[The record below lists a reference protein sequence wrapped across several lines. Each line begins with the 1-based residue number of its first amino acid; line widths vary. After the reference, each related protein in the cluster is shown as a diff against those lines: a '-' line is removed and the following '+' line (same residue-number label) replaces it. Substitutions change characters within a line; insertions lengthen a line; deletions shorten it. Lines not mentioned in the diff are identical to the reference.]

1 MWGRYRRSW
10 FAVRPARTIFRLRL
24 TTKEKAAAARER
36 PEADKPAPGDKAPAT
51 GLKRLRHRA
60 ESFGLGL
67 AAWIIP
73 KLPRDVAYGFAGMMG
88 WLAYAVLPE
97 DRRVAYANLD
107 IVLGDTMSRQEKR
120 RIVRAT
126 FQNLAANAVG
136 LFWSPRIN
144 AGNVRHYVDV
154 DEANRGWFQD
164 IQGRGKG
171 VIFITPHYGD
181 WELLSLASGYLG
193 ATYTAVMESTKN
205 PAVAETISRLRSRS
219 GHVIVQPRF
228 AVVKLFKAV
237 SRGGT
242 VGILIDVNARRGR
255 GGVWLDFFG
264 LPVFNTA
271 AVAELAMRTGAAIVF
286 AAAQPLPGRRIKIL
300 FGPEI
305 PVDRTGDAPKD
316 VLTTSQRCLDECA
329 KLIRANPDHWMW
341 TYKRWKRRPTP
352 EVGRFPFYS
361 KYDANT

>member
-1 MWGRYRRSW
+1 M
-10 FAVRPARTIFRLRL
+10 
-24 TTKEKAAAARER
+24 
-36 PEADKPAPGDKAPAT
+36 
-51 GLKRLRHRA
+51 
-60 ESFGLGL
+60 
-67 AAWIIP
+67 
-73 KLPRDVAYGFAGMMG
+73 AYGFAGMMG

-107 IVLGDTMSRQEKR
+107 IVFGDAMARTEKR
-120 RIVRAT
+120 RIVRGT

-144 AGNVRHYVDV
+144 ADNIRSFVDV
-154 DEANRGWFQD
+154 DESNRQWFHE
-164 IQGRGKG
+164 IQARGHG

-181 WELLSLASGYLG
+181 WELLNLASGFLG
-193 ATYTAVMESTKN
+193 AKYTTVMEPTKN
-205 PAVAETISRLRSRS
+205 PAIEQAVSRLRSRS
-219 GHVIVQPRF
+219 GHVTVHPRF

-237 SRGGT
+237 TRGGT

-286 AAAQPLPGRRIKIL
+286 AAAHSLPGRRIRIQ

-305 PVDRTGDAPKD
+305 PVDNTGDKDKD

-329 KLIRANPDHWMW
+329 RVIREKPEHWMW
-341 TYKRWKRRPTP
+341 TYKRWKRRPGP
-352 EVGRFPFYS
+352 EKGTFPFYS
-361 KYDANT
+361 KYDPNT